1 MRDWRCH
8 ANCKSPRSY
17 GVGEVLGGWWTLDE
31 NANENS
37 IRDFQHSPPRSLV
50 VTVLIAFSSVIGVA
64 STHRLISVTAPHG
77 VVDLGTRILALPS
90 RLTFRPLTIYVPSH
104 WPHLCSASQS

>member
-31 NANENS
+31 NVNENS

-50 VTVLIAFSSVIGVA
+50 VTVLIAFSF
-64 STHRLISVTAPHG
+64 L
-77 VVDLGTRILALPS
+77 
-90 RLTFRPLTIYVPSH
+90 
-104 WPHLCSASQS
+104 